1 MSLLLCYCPWIAG
14 EEEKPYF
21 LTTGNSQKLDFR
33 GDIPVMRET
42 KGDLLL

>member
-1 MSLLLCYCPWIAG
+1 MVLLLDSRGRGKALLSHDR
-14 EEEKPYF
+14 EQ
-21 LTTGNSQKLDFR
+21 SKLDFR